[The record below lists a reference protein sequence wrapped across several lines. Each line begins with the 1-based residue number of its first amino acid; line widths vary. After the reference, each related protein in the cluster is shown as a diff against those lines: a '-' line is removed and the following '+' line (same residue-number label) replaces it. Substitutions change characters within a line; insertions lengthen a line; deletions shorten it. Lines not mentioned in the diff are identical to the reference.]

1 MLTNIQHT
9 SEPLLWQRLLNFGNV
24 CYQQKNWLQ
33 AEYYFKEAESQLDYL
48 WSLEPTNVN
57 LLMAWICTLHNLSTL
72 FEQQGD
78 KQIGL
83 HYILSAHYRMIQL
96 TQGEKTA
103 EDVKLIAINALKITF
118 PPLLAFSKRNPIC
131 EDCEQSIK
139 AFQQQIKLHE
149 TVLH

>member
-1 MLTNIQHT
+1 
-9 SEPLLWQRLLNFGNV
+9 
-24 CYQQKNWLQ
+24 
-33 AEYYFKEAESQLDYL
+33 
-48 WSLEPTNVN
+48 
-57 LLMAWICTLHNLSTL
+57 MAWICTLHNLSTL

-118 PPLLAFSKRNPIC
+118 PPLLAFSKRNAIC
-131 EDCEQSIK
+131 ENCEQSIK